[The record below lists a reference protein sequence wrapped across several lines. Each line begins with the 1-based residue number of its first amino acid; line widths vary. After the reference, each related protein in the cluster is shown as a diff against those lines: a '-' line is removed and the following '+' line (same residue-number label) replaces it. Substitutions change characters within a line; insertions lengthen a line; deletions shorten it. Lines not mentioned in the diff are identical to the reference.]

1 MRNTQQML
9 AITEVGDKWINEK
22 GVIIEHKSEGI
33 KWELTDSFVEIGVE
47 VWNMIWLKIP
57 KNPEINIPQGKEKK
71 EQMSLMFTPFHKEKA
86 RRIAKSHNISVSELF
101 AYWLEQH

>member
-33 KWELTDSFVEIGVE
+33 KWELTDSFVEIGVG
-47 VWNMIWLKIP
+47 VWNMIWLKLP
-57 KNPEINIPQGKEKK
+57 KKPEMNIPQGKEKK
-71 EQMSLMFTPFHKEKA
+71 EQMSLMFTPSHKEKA

-101 AYWLEQH
+101 AYWLDQY